1 MIAARLALV
10 AALVAAG
17 ASAQA
22 QQSTDASDVAA
33 PLRPAVSAYRQGD
46 TVTAE
51 RALRSLASSNADAS
65 AWLGA
70 ILIDRGAKAEGLNLI
85 QRAADAVDAA
95 ARRTR

>member
-33 PLRPAVSAYRQGD
+33 PLLQEPHVIMLPREQTEP
-46 TVTAE
+46 
-51 RALRSLASSNADAS
+51 
-65 AWLGA
+65 
-70 ILIDRGAKAEGLNLI
+70 I
-85 QRAADAVDAA
+85 Q
-95 ARRTR
+95 